1 MLRLFFVLK
10 SACCKDLTLPVLQRR
25 LMMLNRPRQARSSGN
40 HAARKGLGLNER
52 LGLIGLI
59 DEGMRLGSSDYPI
72 MADLFNDLWNL
83 VNKTVS
89 GRKINNV
96 KPEDSHHGFRVIEI
110 NAETGE
116 NLGRLNMLYMKKPIP
131 CYYLVYVEVAA
142 PFRRKGLGT
151 EILKHFRKFLI
162 KRSAVGILD
171 NIIPKEDLTYD
182 IYLKQSWKP
191 VESVMGNSILE
202 GHQYMIYI
210 PPRLEEK
217 DLRAPV
223 QKLLHHLSRKRTS
236 IEMRDN
242 QIMVQRTIAEFKELY
257 SALLGYFE
265 DEINNG
271 ESSPL
276 MRFMFTRFV
285 TKFVAFRRRIEALLG
300 YTGGESLEQIILA
313 PEITG
318 LPAQSY
324 APFDLENGP
333 RMVNG
338 DKTLWA
344 RLPVALKKQPARTI
358 EALPNYQRPNLLN
371 WLRER
376 GVNVGHSLTIG
387 DLIDLGFDP
396 TRLKE
401 ISVGGEEF
409 IFERIQARQ
418 LPDLEKKR
426 DLLEGVESKMR
437 GSKIKNASLRVNPP
451 LLTIRDRGNAYVLR
465 RKIGAI
471 HWEEAVEQ
479 IHSSS
484 RLKALDDSLKLHGMI
499 LGTVR
504 EANRAV
510 SKQLKVEGA
519 DPQDLLTCF
528 VSWDIKA
535 NQPLLMIDFSN
546 CYLGSVWMA

>member
-1 MLRLFFVLK
+1 MI
-10 SACCKDLTLPVLQRR
+10 
-25 LMMLNRPRQARSSGN
+25 NRPLQARSSGN
-40 HAARKGLGLNER
+40 HTVARKGLSLNER

-72 MADLFNDLWNL
+72 MADLFNDLWDL
-83 VNKTVS
+83 VNKTVAGS
-89 GRKINNV
+89 KINSV
-96 KPEDSHHGFRVIEI
+96 KPEDSHNGFRVIEI

-151 EILKHFRKFLI
+151 QILEHFRKFLI

-171 NIIPKEDLTYD
+171 NIIPIEDLTYD

-191 VESVMGNSILE
+191 VESVMGKSILE
-202 GHQYMIYI
+202 DHQYMIYI
-210 PPRLEEK
+210 PPRLEGK

-223 QKLLHHLSRKRTS
+223 LKLIHHLSRKRTA

-242 QIMVQRTIAEFKELY
+242 QIMVQRTIAEFRELY

-265 DEINNG
+265 GEINNG

-285 TKFVAFRRRIEALLG
+285 TKFIAFRRRIEALLG

-324 APFDLENGP
+324 APFDLENSP
-333 RMVNG
+333 NLVSG
-338 DKTLWA
+338 DMGLWS
-344 RLPVALKKQPARTI
+344 RLPGALKKQPARII

-376 GVNVGHSLTIG
+376 GVNAGHSLTIG

-426 DLLEGVESKMR
+426 VLLEGVESKMR

-465 RKIGAI
+465 RKIGGI

-479 IHSSS
+479 IHSSP
-484 RLKALDDSLKLHGMI
+484 RLKDLDNSLKLHRMI

-510 SKQLKVEGA
+510 SKQVKVEGTE
-519 DPQDLLTCF
+519 PEGLLACF

-535 NQPLLMIDFSN
+535 NQPLLMVDFSN
-546 CYLGSVWMA
+546 CYLESVWMA

>member
-1 MLRLFFVLK
+1 MTKTGQLLFTRPTR
-10 SACCKDLTLPVLQRR
+10 SALILERR
-25 LMMLNRPRQARSSGN
+25 LMMTDRPLQVRSSGN
-40 HAARKGLGLNER
+40 NNGALKGLGLNER

-59 DEGMRLGSSDYPI
+59 DEGMRLGSSDSPI
-72 MADLFNDLWNL
+72 MADLFNDLWDL
-83 VNKTVS
+83 VNETVS
-89 GRKINNV
+89 GSKVNSL
-96 KPEDSHHGFRVIEI
+96 KPEDSHNGFRVIEI

-131 CYYLVYVEVAA
+131 CYYLVYVEVSA

-151 EILKHFRKFLI
+151 QILKHFRKFLI
-162 KRSAVGILD
+162 KKSAVGILD
-171 NIIPKEDLTYD
+171 NIIPEEDLTYD

-191 VESVMGNSILE
+191 VESVIGKSILE
-202 GHQYMIYI
+202 DHQYMIYI
-210 PPRLEEK
+210 PPRFEGK

-223 QKLLHHLSRKRTS
+223 LKLMHHLSRKRTA

-242 QIMVQRTIAEFKELY
+242 QIMVRRTIAEFRELY

-271 ESSPL
+271 EPSPL

-285 TKFVAFRRRIEALLG
+285 TKFIAFRRRIETLLG
-300 YTGGESLEQIILA
+300 YTGGESLEQIILV

-324 APFDLENGP
+324 APFDLENSP
-333 RMVNG
+333 HLVSG
-338 DKTLWA
+338 DMELWSQ
-344 RLPVALKKQPARTI
+344 LPEALKKRPARII
-358 EALPNYQRPNLLN
+358 EALPNYKRPNLLN
-371 WLRER
+371 WLREK
-376 GVNVGHSLTIG
+376 GENTGHSLTIG

-401 ISVGGEEF
+401 ISVGNEEF

-426 DLLEGVESKMR
+426 VLLEGVESKMR
-437 GSKIKNASLRVNPP
+437 GSKIKNAALKVNLP

-465 RKIGAI
+465 RKIGGI

-484 RLKALDDSLKLHGMI
+484 RLKELDNSLKLHRMI

-504 EANRAV
+504 EANQAV
-510 SKQLKVEGA
+510 SKLVKVEGA
-519 DPQDLLTCF
+519 ESQDLLACF
-528 VSWDIKA
+528 VSWDMKA
-535 NQPLLMIDFSN
+535 NQPLLVVDFSN
-546 CYLGSVWMA
+546 CYLESVWMA